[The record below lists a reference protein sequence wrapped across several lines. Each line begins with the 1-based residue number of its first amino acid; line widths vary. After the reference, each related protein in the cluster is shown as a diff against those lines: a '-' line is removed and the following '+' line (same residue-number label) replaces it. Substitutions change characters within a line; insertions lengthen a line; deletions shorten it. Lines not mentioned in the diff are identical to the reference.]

1 MVRVKTGIADPLKEW
16 VARVVGGKKVLFGLL
31 RQSTHDPQ
39 AMAIVDAIEE
49 ARLSLGHR
57 LSGLT
62 GSDDIP
68 LDLILDHAHM
78 TPRDLVGIACRCGWD
93 FNQEIGKQ
101 IFAMYY
107 PAMMETSMKRALDP
121 DATRERE
128 IHFKASG
135 HLPTS
140 KGIQIAVQQN
150 NNADHDP
157 DPGEAPSVGHTSRR
171 VVRDLPPVR

>member
-1 MVRVKTGIADPLKEW
+1 VRVKTGIADPLQEW
-16 VARVVGGKKVLFGLL
+16 IRRVVGGRKVLFGLL

-39 AMAIVDAIEE
+39 AVAIVEAIEE
-49 ARLSLGHR
+49 ARTLDPKHA
-57 LSGLT
+57 
-62 GSDDIP
+62 SDNELP
-68 LDLILDHAHM
+68 LDLILEHANL
-78 TPRDLVGIACRCGWD
+78 TPRDLVGIASRCGWE
-93 FNQEIGKQ
+93 FNLDIGRQ

-107 PAMMETSMKRALDP
+107 PSMMETSMKRALDP

-135 HLPTS
+135 HLPTPQ
-140 KGIQIAVQQN
+140 GIQIGIQQN
-150 NNADHDP
+150 TTVDRDP